1 VYGHIGQ
8 KCILHINNVTTK
20 FMKKLLR
27 VITMH
32 KKNKWTKE
40 EINYYKIKQ
49 IVERQN
55 KIDYLLNKI
64 KPKPLPQEFFILE
77 KE

>member
-1 VYGHIGQ
+1 
-8 KCILHINNVTTK
+8 
-20 FMKKLLR
+20 MKKLLR
-27 VITMH
+27 VITMY

-40 EINYYKIKQ
+40 EIDYYKIKQ

>member
-1 VYGHIGQ
+1 
-8 KCILHINNVTTK
+8 
-20 FMKKLLR
+20 
-27 VITMH
+27 MH